1 MHSRRWF
8 CSCVATT
15 IATGFTA
22 TRATAGSAA
31 CTVLTRATQSAVDPD
46 AAITRLKEGN
56 ARFVSGEMIHCD
68 LRAQVRATA
77 NGQAPFAAVVGCIDS
92 RVPPEFVFDQRIGD
106 IFCARVAGNFVN
118 TDIIGSLEFATHVIG
133 ARAIVILGHSE
144 CGAIKGAIDDVRVGN
159 LTAML
164 ANIRPAVGAAKT
176 DGERTSKNAAFVQAV
191 AESNAVMAAAMLTEK
206 SQILKDLV
214 ANKKLRIAAA
224 MHDVATGKIRF
235 L

>member
-8 CSCVATT
+8 CSCIATT
-15 IATGFTA
+15 IAAGFAA
-22 TRATAGSAA
+22 TRAVAEPAA
-31 CTVLTRATQSAVDPD
+31 CTVFTRATQSAVDPD
-46 AAITRLKEGN
+46 AAIERLKEGN

-77 NGQAPFAAVVGCIDS
+77 TGQAPFAAVVGCIDS

-118 TDIIGSLEFATHVIG
+118 TDIIGSLEFSTQITG
-133 ARAIVILGHSE
+133 ARAIVVLGHSE
-144 CGAIKGAIDDVRVGN
+144 CGAIKGAIDDVRLGN

-164 ANIRPAVGAAKT
+164 ANIRPAVAASKAA
-176 DGERTSKNAAFVQAV
+176 GERTSKNAAFVQAV
-191 AESNAVMAAAMLTEK
+191 AENNAVMAAAMLTEK
-206 SQILKDLV
+206 SQILKELV
-214 ANKKLRIAAA
+214 ASKKLRIAAA
-224 MHDVATGKIRF
+224 MHDVTTGKIRF